1 VGLEEADEVGE
12 EEQQINHNAKK
23 TFWISQS
30 IRTSKYVFV
39 SLVDGKVFH
48 PISGTCCM
56 QTSDVCVAVGVLK
69 GYDQLMNLVLDNV
82 EEHLRG
88 TIF

>member
-1 VGLEEADEVGE
+1 
-12 EEQQINHNAKK
+12 
-23 TFWISQS
+23 
-30 IRTSKYVFV
+30 
-39 SLVDGKVFH
+39 
-48 PISGTCCM
+48 M

-88 TIF
+88 TIFYRGMC